1 MRVPA
6 GLLLCLVTQ
15 AWTVNANVEKTIF
28 LGPDTV
34 TLPNVR
40 PSLDDL
46 RLHAL
51 SHSQTILPTQLAVRF
66 PSKAAPHGLDSWY
79 LLQHLEAG
87 RRYEVRICWPATVSA
102 CQPRQMVPASTCL
115 APLCRSSVNNG

>member
-6 GLLLCLVTQ
+6 GLLLCLVTI

-34 TLPNVR
+34 TLPHVG

-46 RLHAL
+46 RLHVL
-51 SHSQTILPTQLAVRF
+51 SHSQTILPTQLAVQF
-66 PSKAAPHGLDSWY
+66 PSEPVPHGLESWY
-79 LLQHLEAG
+79 LLQNLEAG

-102 CQPRQMVPASTCL
+102 CQPRQMVPA
-115 APLCRSSVNNG
+115 